1 MLISSECPLDTGPK
15 QSVSFFLV
23 SLKKSSR
30 GAAVLSV
37 SGGEPGL
44 LASQGEM
51 KAQRVFR
58 VVKQYCTIIVDTLH
72 YIIHLSR
79 FIELGGTR
87 SEL

>member
-1 MLISSECPLDTGPK
+1 
-15 QSVSFFLV
+15 
-23 SLKKSSR
+23 
-30 GAAVLSV
+30 
-37 SGGEPGL
+37 
-44 LASQGEM
+44 M